1 MMIQRYMGNPNVN
14 QDELLKLD
22 WSRKLGES
30 IANSVILPKDQVE
43 SLAIEATRQQIIEL
57 QSIIAGQEVPV
68 SPRDNDMVHLNVMAQ
83 KLMPLIENAPAGS
96 LPPEMVQ
103 PLNKALEH
111 FMGHIMQAEAKG
123 MDSKMISQFR
133 SAAEQ
138 AFSHLTAGHG
148 TPPPEGL
155 IPAAAGGTPSPAAG
169 GRTGRVALGQSREFG
184 KLEGEVPTQFGMVN
198 DVANPPKPPTA
209 G

>member
-1 MMIQRYMGNPNVN
+1 
-14 QDELLKLD
+14 
-22 WSRKLGES
+22 
-30 IANSVILPKDQVE
+30 
-43 SLAIEATRQQIIEL
+43 
-57 QSIIAGQEVPV
+57 
-68 SPRDNDMVHLNVMAQ
+68 
-83 KLMPLIENAPAGS
+83 
-96 LPPEMVQ
+96 MVQ